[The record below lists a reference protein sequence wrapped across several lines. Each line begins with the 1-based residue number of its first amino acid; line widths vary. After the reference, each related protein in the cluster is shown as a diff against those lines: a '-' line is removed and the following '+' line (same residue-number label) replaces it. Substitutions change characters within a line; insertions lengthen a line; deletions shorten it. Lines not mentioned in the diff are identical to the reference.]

1 VTDTDSARESVRY
14 RPSDEVDFVIV
25 GAGAAG
31 GVVARE
37 LSVAGFRV
45 VVLEQGPYLREA
57 DFRHDEFGV
66 STLAALT
73 NDFRVSPNTFRSS
86 PNDTATVRP
95 AVQYGRVVGG
105 GSVHFT
111 GNYWRLHEIDFVE
124 HSKKGAVAGADRD
137 DWPITYAELEPYY
150 SRAEWELGVS
160 GLAGASPFD
169 PPRSRPY
176 PLPPLPIKPVG
187 VLAERGARKLGW
199 TAFPAP
205 MAILSRPYK
214 GRSPCAHCGFCET
227 FGCEMRA
234 KSSTLATMI
243 PEAEATGR
251 CEIRPR
257 SYVRKVE
264 VDDAGRVTGVTYF
277 DARKREVFQRAKAVV
292 LCANGA
298 ETPRLLLMS
307 TSSRFPNGLAN
318 SSGWVGTH
326 LMFNGGSLVGG
337 LFEHEINGYKGV
349 VDSRVIHDFYQLD
362 PKLGID
368 GGGGLDIR
376 FDFPP
381 IAFAQWGLPMDAP
394 TWGADFKQMLRH
406 YYTRSAYTLAHTTQL
421 PVASNAVSLD
431 PIVKDAWGL
440 PAIRVTFAEHA
451 NDLKLY
457 HFMEDRSKELLAAA
471 GALKRWSFPIDDS
484 GAPFLPS
491 VHLLGTC
498 RMGNDPSRSV
508 VDRNHRAHD
517 VPNLFIVDG
526 SSFVTSGRG
535 QPTLTIQ
542 ALAFRA
548 AEHMARMARQG
559 NLNAGARTTR
569 NG

>member
-1 VTDTDSARESVRY
+1 MTDTASTQQSVQY
-14 RPSDEVDFVIV
+14 KPSDEVDFVIV

-37 LSVAGFRV
+37 LAVAGFRV

-57 DFRHDEFGV
+57 DFRHDEYAI
-66 STLAALT
+66 STLASLT
-73 NDFRVSPNTFRSS
+73 NDFRVSPNTFREKAGDMAAVKPS
-86 PNDTATVRP
+86 
-95 AVQYGRVVGG
+95 VQYGRVVGG

-111 GNYWRLHEIDFVE
+111 GNYWRFHEIDFIE

-150 SRAEWELGVS
+150 SRAEWEIGVS
-160 GLAGASPFD
+160 GLAGANPFD

-234 KSSTLATMI
+234 KSSTLVTMI

-251 CEIRPR
+251 CEIRPN

-264 VDDAGRVTGVTYF
+264 VNAAGRVTGVTYF
-277 DARKREVFQRAKAVV
+277 DAQKREMLQRAKAVV

-326 LMFNGGSLVGG
+326 LMFNGGGMAGG
-337 LFEHEINGYKGV
+337 LFEHEVNGYKGV

-368 GGGGLDIR
+368 GGGGIDIR

-381 IAFAQWGLPMDAP
+381 IAFANFGLPFDAP
-394 TWGADFKQMLRH
+394 TWGVEYKHMLH
-406 YYTRSAYTLAHTTQL
+406 NHFTRTAFALAHTTQL
-421 PVASNAVSLD
+421 PVATNAISLD
-431 PIVKDAWGL
+431 PSVKDAWGL
-440 PAIRVTFAEHA
+440 PAIRLTFAEHP

-457 HFMEDRSKELLAAA
+457 RFMTDRAMDLLGAA
-471 GALKRWSFPIDDS
+471 GATKRWAFPIENG
-484 GAPFLPS
+484 GAPLLPA

-498 RMGNDPSRSV
+498 RMGNDPRRSV
-508 VDRNHRAHD
+508 VDKNHRAHD

-526 SSFVTSGRG
+526 SSFVTGGRG

-548 AEHMARMARQG
+548 AERMATMARKG
-559 NLNAGARTTR
+559 ELSSGARNTK
-569 NG
+569 

>member
-1 VTDTDSARESVRY
+1 MTDTQNARASVRY
-14 RPSDEVDFVIV
+14 RDSDEVDFLIV

-31 GVVARE
+31 GIVARE

-45 VVLEQGPYLREA
+45 VVLEQGPYLHEA
-57 DFRHDEFGV
+57 DFPHDELAI
-66 STLAALT
+66 TALAALT
-73 NDFRVSPNTFRSS
+73 NDFRVSPNTFRT
-86 PNDTATVRP
+86 TAKETAKVRD
-95 AVQYGRVVGG
+95 AVKYGRLVGG

-124 HSKKGAVAGADRD
+124 RSRKGSVPGADRD
-137 DWPITYAELEPYY
+137 DWPLTYAELEPYY
-150 SRAEWELGVS
+150 SRVEWEIGVS

-187 VLAERGARKLGW
+187 VLAERGARKMGW

-214 GRSPCAHCGFCET
+214 GRAACAHCGLCEA

-234 KSSTLATMI
+234 KSSTLVAMI

-251 CEIRPR
+251 CEIRPL
-257 SYVRKVE
+257 SYVRRVE
-264 VDDAGRVTGVTYF
+264 MNNAGRVTGVTYF
-277 DARKREVFQRAKAVV
+277 DAKKSEHFQRAKAVV
-292 LCANGA
+292 VCANGA

-307 TSSRFPNGLAN
+307 ASKHFPNGLAN
-318 SSGWVGTH
+318 SSGWVGTR
-326 LMFNGGSLVGG
+326 LMFNGGAYAGA
-337 LFEHEINGYKGV
+337 LFEHEINAFKGV

-368 GGGGLDIR
+368 GGGGLDLR

-381 IAFAQWGLPMDAP
+381 IAFATFGLPLDAP
-394 TWGADFKQMLRH
+394 TWGLDYKHMLRD
-406 YYTRSAYTLAHTTQL
+406 YYTRSLYMLAHTTQL
-421 PVASNAVSLD
+421 PVATNTVTLD
-431 PIVKDAWGL
+431 PTTKDAWGL
-440 PAIRVTFAEHA
+440 PVIRVTFAEHP

-457 HFMEDRSKELLAAA
+457 RFMLDRGMELLGAA
-471 GALKRWSFPIDDS
+471 GALKRWGYPTD
-484 GAPFLPS
+484 GQPYPV

-498 RMGNDPSRSV
+498 RMGNDPRRSV
-508 VDRNHRAHD
+508 VDRFNRAHD

-535 QPTLTIQ
+535 QPTMTIQ

-548 AEHMARMARQG
+548 SEHMARMAKQG
-559 NLNAGARTTR
+559 GLQPGARRTS
-569 NG
+569 